1 MRWKS
6 YTKFSIRGL
15 NQERLLNQILK
26 ECKISRINRI
36 SKNECEFCVDF
47 EKRKVIKGLL
57 LSNGVEIVSQK
68 SNGSKWCVKKFFSL
82 YGVMAALVL
91 FVSFFIWQSQF
102 VLQYRVFGTSAVQ
115 KSEIVNFVK
124 SNFSKRKSKID
135 TREVENALGER
146 FEELSFVSCI
156 IEGQTLVLNVK
167 EKLLPEEV
175 FGQFK
180 PIFAQNNGMITQI
193 DLISGTPAVKV
204 GDFVKKGDVLVE
216 PFVYDTS
223 GQKRDVKANAK
234 IYAEIYNEGNA
245 EHFERRIETYKTGK
259 SIKADFV
266 TLFGAVIHSH
276 DVKPEYKTFEKV
288 EEVTDFS
295 NNNILPLKLHKI
307 TYFETATRVVES
319 VFEDVKDAYVQ
330 KSKEKALE
338 NVKKDD
344 RIIKEYYT
352 IRALNSVTIV
362 NYCVVTSGLIGGEDV
377 C

>member
-124 SNFSKRKSKID
+124 
-135 TREVENALGER
+135 
-146 FEELSFVSCI
+146 
-156 IEGQTLVLNVK
+156 
-167 EKLLPEEV
+167 
-175 FGQFK
+175 
-180 PIFAQNNGMITQI
+180 
-193 DLISGTPAVKV
+193 
-204 GDFVKKGDVLVE
+204 
-216 PFVYDTS
+216 
-223 GQKRDVKANAK
+223 
-234 IYAEIYNEGNA
+234 
-245 EHFERRIETYKTGK
+245 
-259 SIKADFV
+259 
-266 TLFGAVIHSH
+266 
-276 DVKPEYKTFEKV
+276 
-288 EEVTDFS
+288 
-295 NNNILPLKLHKI
+295 
-307 TYFETATRVVES
+307 
-319 VFEDVKDAYVQ
+319 
-330 KSKEKALE
+330 
-338 NVKKDD
+338 
-344 RIIKEYYT
+344 
-352 IRALNSVTIV
+352 
-362 NYCVVTSGLIGGEDV
+362 
-377 C
+377 